1 MRHTARLIAV
11 TIALAATFVGNLAR
25 AEDVKLPETAAE
37 HMAMSKEYLE
47 KAATWR
53 AEAQLHKE
61 MAAEYRKSHPDRK
74 SGARNP
80 WTVKMEEHCAALVRD
95 ARAAATDAEDLAKF
109 HRHRALE
116 LEGK

>member
-1 MRHTARLIAV
+1 MLHTARVIAV
-11 TIALAATFVGNLAR
+11 TISLAATFVGNVAR

-53 AEAQLHKE
+53 AEAAYHRQ
-61 MAAEYRKSHPDRK
+61 MAAAYRKAHPDRK
-74 SGARNP
+74 SGAKSRAA
-80 WTVKMEEHCAALVRD
+80 EEMDRHCAAIVKD
-95 ARAAATDAEDLAKF
+95 AEQLAADAEDFAKF
-109 HRHRALE
+109 HRFRAME

>member
-1 MRHTARLIAV
+1 MLHTFRLMAV
-11 TIALAATFVGNLAR
+11 TIALAVAFGGNLAR

-53 AEAQLHKE
+53 AEAALHKK
-61 MAAEYRKSHPDRK
+61 MAADYLKSHPDRK
-74 SGARNP
+74 SGARNS
-80 WTVKMEEHCAALVRD
+80 WAVKMEEHCSALVRD
-95 ARAAATDAEDLAKF
+95 ARAAATDAEELAKY
-109 HRHRALE
+109 HRLRALE

>member
-1 MRHTARLIAV
+1 MLRTLRIAV
-11 TIALAATFVGNLAR
+11 LAIALAAGFAGAAAR

-53 AEAQLHKE
+53 AEAAHHRQ
-61 MAAEYRKSHPDRK
+61 MAAAYRKAHPDRK
-74 SGARNP
+74 SGARSRAAQE
-80 WTVKMEEHCAALVRD
+80 MDRHCAAIVKD
-95 ARAAATDAEDLAKF
+95 AEQLAADAEDFAKF
-109 HRHRALE
+109 HRFRAME